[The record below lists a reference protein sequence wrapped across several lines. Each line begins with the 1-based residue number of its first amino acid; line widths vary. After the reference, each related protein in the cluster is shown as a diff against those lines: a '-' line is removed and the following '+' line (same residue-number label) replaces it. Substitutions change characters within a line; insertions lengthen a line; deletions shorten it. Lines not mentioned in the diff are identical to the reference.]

1 MELQLYLDIL
11 KRRALFIAL
20 VAALAMTVVTTVGI
34 FSQPVYT
41 ARTTM
46 RVLLEVG
53 ITDFRVPEG
62 YNERLLNTFCQVLES
77 GPILEEAINRLLP
90 RTASLTVVG
99 LREEV
104 EAEIIPDTDLISIAV
119 QDGDPA
125 LARDMADMLATL
137 LVEYARNLYVG
148 SGESARQVVEEQLAS
163 LENQL
168 ESDRQQLAML
178 LASDALSTEA
188 EALKSKIQSE
198 EDAYD
203 RLLERYELARMNE
216 ALRANSITVVAPASL
231 PQTPSNALGLREVG
245 LSLIVGLFSGVG
257 LALVMENLDTRIHSS
272 QQLEQLANLPVLGM
286 VPKGVLS
293 WGSSDWSSN
302 GTGSKALEE
311 AYRLLSINLQ
321 ALREDVPLQTILITS
336 AIPREGKSMVAANL
350 AQTLAERGQTVFLV
364 ESDMRRPSMEKMFGI
379 DNGLG
384 LSSLLAERTLINGA
398 VLGQVMHPAE
408 TPSLFVIG
416 GGPEVPNPTALL
428 ASPSMKKLLDY
439 LGTQGQT
446 TLLDAPPVLGM
457 ADVSV
462 LASKVDGVILI
473 VNQALSRREHVREAL
488 KQLQASRAH
497 VLGLVFLKKN
507 SKGWGYGSR

>member
-1 MELQLYLDIL
+1 
-11 KRRALFIAL
+11 
-20 VAALAMTVVTTVGI
+20 
-34 FSQPVYT
+34 
-41 ARTTM
+41 
-46 RVLLEVG
+46 
-53 ITDFRVPEG
+53 
-62 YNERLLNTFCQVLES
+62 
-77 GPILEEAINRLLP
+77 
-90 RTASLTVVG
+90 
-99 LREEV
+99 
-104 EAEIIPDTDLISIAV
+104 
-119 QDGDPA
+119 
-125 LARDMADMLATL
+125 
-137 LVEYARNLYVG
+137 
-148 SGESARQVVEEQLAS
+148 
-163 LENQL
+163 
-168 ESDRQQLAML
+168 ML